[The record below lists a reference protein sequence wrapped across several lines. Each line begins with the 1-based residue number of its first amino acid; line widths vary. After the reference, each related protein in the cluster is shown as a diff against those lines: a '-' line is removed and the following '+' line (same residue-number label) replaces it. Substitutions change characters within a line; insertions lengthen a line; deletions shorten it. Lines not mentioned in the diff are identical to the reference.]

1 MLDFTVRLA
10 RSLNNNTAIHFFT
23 TGVNRDSLHLIEYT
37 RTRERTMGVSLREMG
52 RRLRT
57 ARESCGLTQED
68 VARRLGVSRPTVAQI
83 ELGNRAVTTI
93 ELDKLAYLFGR
104 DIQEFLAEDFE
115 EEDALAILFR
125 AEPEIAHHEDV
136 AESLRSC
143 IALGREVTNL
153 EVLLG
158 IDREFA
164 GAVSYQVSAPRS
176 RWDAIQQ
183 GERVA
188 EQERRRLGLGW
199 APCPPLPELL
209 ETQGV
214 RTGIVD
220 LPEEISGITIS
231 NQRVGLFIVANRRH
245 APARRRFSFAH
256 EYAHVLFDRRMK
268 GIVTRASD
276 RDELV
281 EVRANSFAAAFL
293 MPSEGVRQ
301 FVNALGKGQPS
312 RAIAQ
317 VYDEEG
323 AVQAEGR
330 AAPGSQ
336 DLQLYDLVH
345 IAHYFGVSRL
355 AALFRLRNLKLVTQA
370 EMDELKSADEAGY
383 GLELARLFNLSDA
396 EDRDAADTFRHRVL
410 GLAME
415 ALRRDLIT
423 VTKLTGV
430 AALLGMRDEE
440 VTQLLDRSGL
450 GGGTDLPAEVNLN

>member
-1 MLDFTVRLA
+1 MHVK
-10 RSLNNNTAIHFFT
+10 
-23 TGVNRDSLHLIEYT
+23 RDNLPLIE
-37 RTRERTMGVSLREMG
+37 RTSRKEPAMAVSPQEMG
-52 RRLRT
+52 RRLRA

-93 ELDKLAYLFGR
+93 ELDKLSYLFGR

-115 EEDALAILFR
+115 EEDALAVLFR
-125 AEPEIAHHEDV
+125 AEPEIAHQEDV
-136 AESLRSC
+136 ADRLRSC

-158 IDREFA
+158 IDRELA

-183 GERVA
+183 GERAA

-231 NQRVGLFIVANRRH
+231 NQRVGLFIVANRQH

-276 RDELV
+276 RDELI
-281 EVRANSFAAAFL
+281 EVRANAFAAAFL
-293 MPSEGVRQ
+293 MPPEGIRQ

-317 VYDEEG
+317 VFDEAG

-355 AALFRLRNLKLVTQA
+355 AALFRLRNLKLLTQN
-370 EMDELKSADEAGY
+370 EFDQLKAADDAGL
-383 GLELARLFNLSDA
+383 GNELARLLNLPDSESD
-396 EDRDAADTFRHRVL
+396 EDRDVFRHRVL
-410 GLAME
+410 GLALE
-415 ALRRDLIT
+415 AYRREQIT
-423 VTKLTGV
+423 RAKLV
-430 AALLGMRDEE
+430 EVSRLLMMGAEE
-440 VTQLLDRSGL
+440 VQSVLIRAGL
-450 GGGTDLPAEVNLN
+450 AVG

>member
-1 MLDFTVRLA
+1 MA
-10 RSLNNNTAIHFFT
+10 
-23 TGVNRDSLHLIEYT
+23 
-37 RTRERTMGVSLREMG
+37 VSPQEMG
-52 RRLRT
+52 RRLRA

-115 EEDALAILFR
+115 EEDALAVLFR

-136 AESLRSC
+136 ADRLRSC

-158 IDREFA
+158 IDRELA

-183 GERVA
+183 GERAA

-231 NQRVGLFIVANRRH
+231 NQRVGLFIVANRQH

-276 RDELV
+276 RDELI
-281 EVRANSFAAAFL
+281 EVRANAFAAAFL
-293 MPSEGVRQ
+293 MPPEGIRQ

-317 VYDEEG
+317 VFDEAG

-355 AALFRLRNLKLVTQA
+355 AALFRLRNLKVVTQA
-370 EMDELKSADEAGY
+370 EFEELKAADDAGL
-383 GLELARLFNLSDA
+383 GGELARLLNLPDSEGDDA
-396 EDRDAADTFRHRVL
+396 DGFRHRVL
-410 GLAME
+410 GLALE
-415 ALRRDLIT
+415 AFRRELIT
-423 VTKLTGV
+423 RSRLDEMAV
-430 AALLGMRDEE
+430 LLSMSEDE
-440 VTQLLDRSGL
+440 VTGLLRQAGL
-450 GGGTDLPAEVNLN
+450 GCEGPV

>member
-1 MLDFTVRLA
+1 MRVK
-10 RSLNNNTAIHFFT
+10 
-23 TGVNRDSLHLIEYT
+23 RDNLPLIE
-37 RTRERTMGVSLREMG
+37 RTNRKEPAMAVSPQEMG
-52 RRLRT
+52 RRLRA

-115 EEDALAILFR
+115 EEDALAVLFR
-125 AEPEIAHHEDV
+125 AEPEIAHQEDV
-136 AESLRSC
+136 ADRLRSC

-158 IDREFA
+158 IDRELA

-183 GERVA
+183 GERAA

-214 RTGIVD
+214 RTGVVD

-276 RDELV
+276 RDELI
-281 EVRANSFAAAFL
+281 EVRANAFAAAFL
-293 MPSEGVRQ
+293 MPPEGIRQ

-317 VYDEEG
+317 VFDEAG

-336 DLQLYDLVH
+336 DIQLYDLVH

-355 AALFRLRNLKLVTQA
+355 AALFRLRNLKVVTQA
-370 EMDELKSADEAGY
+370 EFEELKTADDAGL
-383 GLELARLFNLSDA
+383 GSELARLLNLPDSECDDA
-396 EDRDAADTFRHRVL
+396 DGFRHRVL
-410 GLAME
+410 GLSLE
-415 ALRRDLIT
+415 AYRRELIT
-423 VTKLTGV
+423 RAKLKEV
-430 AALLGMRDEE
+430 A
-440 VTQLLDRSGL
+440 QLLSVEAEEIRRLIEGAGL
-450 GGGTDLPAEVNLN
+450 ARG